1 MYPVAIALG
10 GKSATVELTAPED
23 QDLGVDDM
31 ETLMLDAVVAGKG
44 PADGGSLGSET
55 RTSMGVL
62 SLAIVDTTRKQVE
75 AVRWPRLCGAPHRW
89 GNSSPGQPDQV
100 AGRCCSVVGKAMP

>member
-1 MYPVAIALG
+1 M
-10 GKSATVELTAPED
+10 ELTAAED

-44 PADGGSLGSET
+44 TADGKSLGSET

-75 AVRWPRLCGAPHRW
+75 AVSDTVFHEVVYRGEGGRARRRRSVQPRRD
-89 GNSSPGQPDQV
+89 DQ
-100 AGRCCSVVGKAMP
+100 A